1 MENTKL
7 RPVMMGGSCMLTTP
21 PITTPGYGCAVLMT
35 EDALEPSMLGATAT
49 LPPLQQQQQQQLTLM
64 LEMEQ
69 AQYFPSVS

>member
-1 MENTKL
+1 
-7 RPVMMGGSCMLTTP
+7 MLTTP

-49 LPPLQQQQQQQLTLM
+49 PPPPLQQQLTLM